1 MWIISSAEAA
11 LLLRFTTFVLP
22 MQEVAAHTDYKAL
35 YEESQLVVT
44 QLRHELDQLKKMIFG
59 SRQERFTP
67 GQSTDPSQLSMGL
80 PTDQVTATSLLK
92 AKKIEYTR
100 VESVLTNPVTTHQG
114 RMKLPDHLERKE
126 ILVDVAGKEG
136 LREIGRE
143 ITEELEYEPGK
154 LYVNRYIRP
163 KYASAD
169 NQTILVAPLPER
181 PLPKAIAG
189 PGLLAQIIIDK
200 YVDHLPLHRQQQRF
214 SREKINIPYSTLTD
228 WVSNTC
234 GLITPLYEALKKEVL
249 ASNYLHA
256 DETPIKVLDKDKK
269 GETHRGYFWV
279 YHNSLQDMV
288 FFDYQTGR
296 SREGPSELLKGFKGH
311 LQTDG
316 YAAYNIFDTQKD
328 VTLLHCMA
336 HARRKFVE
344 ASTNDQAR
352 AGYAL
357 EQIQQLYAIERQAAD
372 ELLPEADV
380 LQLRQR
386 QAIPILESLGK
397 WMQQAYTEV
406 LPKSAIGM
414 ALAYSI
420 QRWSR
425 LMIYATDGRLNIDNN
440 PVENCIRPVAV
451 GRKNY
456 LFAGSHEAA
465 QRSAM
470 LYSLLGTCKLH
481 DTNPFSWLKNVLE
494 KIPSHP
500 INKIQQLL
508 PYHYN
513 PIH

>member
-1 MWIISSAEAA
+1 MA
-11 LLLRFTTFVLP
+11 
-22 MQEVAAHTDYKAL
+22 EVAAHTDYKAL
-35 YEESQLVVT
+35 YEESQLAVL

-59 SRQERFTP
+59 AKQERFMP
-67 GQSTDPSQLSMGL
+67 GNTADGTQLSIGL
-80 PTDQVTATSLLK
+80 AAEQVTATSLIR

-100 VESVLTNPVTTHQG
+100 TEAILTNPVSAHQG

-126 ILVDVAGKEG
+126 ILVDVDRKEG
-136 LREIGRE
+136 CREIGQE
-143 ITEELEYEPGK
+143 ITEELEYEPGR

-163 KYASAD
+163 KYVSAD
-169 NQTILVAPLPER
+169 NTTILIAPMLER

-189 PGLLAQIIIDK
+189 PGLLAQIVIDK

-214 SREKINIPYSTLTD
+214 SREKINIPYSTITD

-234 GLITPLYEALKKEVL
+234 QLITPLYQALQKQVL
-249 ASNYLHA
+249 ASDYLHA

-288 FFDYQTGR
+288 FFDYRPGR
-296 SREGPSELLKGFKGH
+296 GREGPSELLKDFRGH

-316 YAAYNIFDTQKD
+316 YAAYNIFNTQKD

-336 HARRKFVE
+336 HARRKFIESRLNDE
-344 ASTNDQAR
+344 ARSD
-352 AGYAL
+352 YAL
-357 EQIQQLYAIERQAAD
+357 AQIQLLYGIERKATD
-372 ELLPEADV
+372 EQLSESDV
-380 LQLRQR
+380 LALRQ
-386 QAIPILESLGK
+386 QEAMPILESLGR
-397 WMQQAYTEV
+397 WMKQAYLEV
-406 LPKSAIGM
+406 LPKSAIGK

-420 QRWSR
+420 ERWPQ
-425 LMIYATDGRLNIDNN
+425 LMIYATDGKLNIDNN
-440 PVENCIRPVAV
+440 PVERCIRPVAV

-481 DTNPFSWLKNVLE
+481 GVNPFTWLKNVLE
-494 KIPSHP
+494 VIPSHP
-500 INKIQQLL
+500 INKIQDLL
-508 PYHYN
+508 PSYWKTHY
-513 PIH
+513 